1 MTVPAMSISNQARI
15 AATLIACA
23 ALALPAQAQLLEPEP
38 GVMDIAR
45 TPLEDLN
52 IDRDDTPEILLIALR
67 DPYASVGLADCND
80 IRSEIALLDR
90 ALGADFDIA
99 RDESQGL
106 TMGGAA
112 KSILGSFIPFRGV
125 IRQVSGA
132 NDRVR
137 SQRLLILAGMSR
149 RAFLKG
155 LGQGRDCAYPARPKE
170 DRAPFIEVSGDV
182 EVETDHQAAKAE
194 D

>member
-1 MTVPAMSISNQARI
+1 MSISNQARI